1 MTEKRY
7 AIVRVEHYCPIIEDN
22 NGDLKQTPYCPQ
34 DKDKNFLCS
43 DCKMLKNYGDTK
55 EQLIRKITQVLFK
68 EELGWY
74 AEYPKIIPKGEID
87 EPFCRN
93 IYEHCLDKA
102 RKIVAF
108 LGVE

>member
-1 MTEKRY
+1 MADKRY
-7 AIVRVEHYCPIIEDN
+7 AIVRVEHYCPIIKDN

-55 EQLIRKITQVLFK
+55 EQLIRKVAQASINYY
-68 EELGWY
+68 ESR
-74 AEYPKIIPKGEID
+74 
-87 EPFCRN
+87 PFSKVN
-93 IYEHCLDKA
+93 FQDMA
-102 RKIVAF
+102 RWIVEF